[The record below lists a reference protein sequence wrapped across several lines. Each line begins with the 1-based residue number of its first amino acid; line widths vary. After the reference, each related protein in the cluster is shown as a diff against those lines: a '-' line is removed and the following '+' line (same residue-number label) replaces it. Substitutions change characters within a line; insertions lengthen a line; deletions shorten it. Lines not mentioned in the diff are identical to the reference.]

1 MTSFYQYHCEVSLVP
16 TPQLCATTV
25 ILITSF
31 IVIITTRVSL
41 GSHLFCFHLF
51 QLLLSKSTWICV
63 NLDVYAILGHK
74 CCIFFLWLKA
84 MRLQITTNTSET
96 NNLSVSQRRKIIK
109 KRTKNKVKETNI
121 SRWLLKNAWSTR
133 TNSCDGVCGASHEYC
148 CAADTTSEQTNQLSL
163 MHKEKHLAATSKVP
177 QRVFWK
183 LRGLRVSRQWVRF
196 RSSHCELS
204 YSKNK
209 QTNLLYLRLIFVLFS
224 GPPNVTLLFWRFV
237 RWNVWR

>member
-51 QLLLSKSTWICV
+51 QLLLFKSTWICV

-96 NNLSVSQRRKIIK
+96 NNLSVSQRRKITKKDKKQSKRNKHLQVIAK
-109 KRTKNKVKETNI
+109 ERLVDTYKQLWWRLRSVTWVLLRSWHHKRTNKPTLTHAQRKAPRRDEQ
-121 SRWLLKNAWSTR
+121 SASKGFLKTTR
-133 TNSCDGVCGASHEYC
+133 IAC
-148 CAADTTSEQTNQLSL
+148 
-163 MHKEKHLAATSKVP
+163 LAP
-177 QRVFWK
+177 
-183 LRGLRVSRQWVRF
+183 VS
-196 RSSHCELS
+196 
-204 YSKNK
+204 
-209 QTNLLYLRLIFVLFS
+209 
-224 GPPNVTLLFWRFV
+224 
-237 RWNVWR
+237 